1 MRKSMVDSRAKGAR
15 GEYLVRDM
23 LRDATGLK
31 FERVP
36 SSGALEYLKGDL
48 YVPNQRNY
56 YCIEVK
62 NYKDSPLSD
71 KVFTQP
77 KTNNLVKWWKKIV
90 VQAIG
95 GDQKPLLFFK
105 YDRSKVFVVTGQ
117 KPENTIEYL
126 FIRFLDC
133 YVLLAE
139 DWLKHEKVEFIG
151 GF

>member
-1 MRKSMVDSRAKGAR
+1 MVDSRAKGAR

-90 VQAIG
+90 IQANG

-105 YDRSKVFVVTGQ
+105 YDRSKVFVVTEE

-139 DWLKHEKVEFIG
+139 DWLKHEKVEFIS

>member
-1 MRKSMVDSRAKGAR
+1 MVDSRAKGAR

-90 VQAIG
+90 IQAIG
-95 GDQKPLLFFK
+95 GNQKPLLFFK
-105 YDRSKVFVVTGQ
+105 YDRSKVFVVTEQ

-126 FIRFLDC
+126 IIRFLEC

-139 DWLKHEKVEFIG
+139 EWLKHEKVEFIS

>member
-1 MRKSMVDSRAKGAR
+1 MVDSRAKGAR

-90 VQAIG
+90 IQAIG

-105 YDRSKVFVVTGQ
+105 YDRSKVFVVTEQ
-117 KPENTIEYL
+117 KPKNTIEYL

-139 DWLKHEKVEFIG
+139 DWLKHEKVEFIS

>member
-1 MRKSMVDSRAKGAR
+1 MVDSRAKGAR

-105 YDRSKVFVVTGQ
+105 YDRSKVFVVTDK

>member
-90 VQAIG
+90 IQAIG

-105 YDRSKVFVVTGQ
+105 YDRSKVFVVTDK

>member
-1 MRKSMVDSRAKGAR
+1 MVDSRAKGAR

-90 VQAIG
+90 IQAIG
-95 GDQKPLLFFK
+95 GNQKPLLFFK
-105 YDRSKVFVVTGQ
+105 YDRSKVLVVTGQ